1 MPNIKSYLRR
11 SGSKVSDDNK
21 SITQSRRKCLTH
33 EERCHIYD
41 EYKQSKESVKKICEN
56 NNISVSCLYSRIIPY
71 MAKQNGITE
80 SDKNVKILDLKKELG
95 NTVTMNFK
103 NKIPIFSTT

>member
-11 SGSKVSDDNK
+11 SGSKASDDNK

-41 EYKQSKESVKKICEN
+41 EYKQSKESVNKICGN

-71 MAKQNGITE
+71 MAKQNGVTE

-95 NTVTMNFK
+95 NNLTMNFK
-103 NKIPIFSTT
+103 NKFPTFST